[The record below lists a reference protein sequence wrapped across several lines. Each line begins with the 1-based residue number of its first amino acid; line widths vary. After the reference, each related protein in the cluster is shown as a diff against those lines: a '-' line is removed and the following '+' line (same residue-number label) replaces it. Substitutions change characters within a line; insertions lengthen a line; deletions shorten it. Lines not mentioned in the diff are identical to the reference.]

1 MVRNILNFL
10 VLSAIL
16 LTVHPILLAGTLEKR
31 DEAGPVALLQQEQ
44 EEAREKQQ
52 NEIADLMDKI
62 RAMETEI
69 QKLDSRIDE
78 IKGAREMPGSILDK
92 MHELVKKKE
101 QLLEELKAEKKDL
114 AGKEKDLNEG
124 DAKRL
129 EELEGLKATLK
140 KDERKQRV
148 AALKQDLHKYE
159 TIVSSP
165 SVENMD
171 IKKFAWKALVAKYPE
186 EGQGL
191 TIGDTEELKF
201 RVNYG
206 GIANSIGMRF
216 VLIQAGKFSMGSP
229 DKEKFRSKNETRH
242 KVMLTRPFYLQTT
255 EVTQG
260 QWIEIMGENP
270 SESNRCGNDCPVE
283 NVSWDDC
290 QKFIHRLNQL
300 ERTSKYRLPTEAE
313 WEYACRARRTVA
325 FATGAIA
332 ESGCRHDP
340 NLDKMGWY
348 CANAWRKTHPV
359 AQKKMNK
366 WGLYDMHGNVWEWCQ
381 DWYGQ
386 YPKGAATDPKG
397 ARFGPKRV
405 IRGGSYRNYAENCRS
420 AYRFAYRTD
429 LRMNNVGFRI
439 AGTR

>member
-1 MVRNILNFL
+1 LPTN
-10 VLSAIL
+10 
-16 LTVHPILLAGTLEKR
+16 
-31 DEAGPVALLQQEQ
+31 
-44 EEAREKQQ
+44 EE
-52 NEIADLMDKI
+52 
-62 RAMETEI
+62 
-69 QKLDSRIDE
+69 
-78 IKGAREMPGSILDK
+78 
-92 MHELVKKKE
+92 
-101 QLLEELKAEKKDL
+101 
-114 AGKEKDLNEG
+114 

-129 EELEGLKATLK
+129 EELEGLKAMLK

-159 TIVSSP
+159 AIVSSP
-165 SVENMD
+165 SVENMA
-171 IKKFAWKALVAKYPE
+171 IKKSAWKALVAKYPE
-186 EGQGL
+186 EAKGL

-206 GIANSIGMRF
+206 GITNSIGMRF
-216 VLIQAGKFSMGSP
+216 VLIQAGTFSMGSP

-332 ESGCRHDP
+332 ESGCGHDP

-405 IRGGSYRNYAENCRS
+405 IRGGSYSNYAENCRS
-420 AYRFAYRTD
+420 AYRFAYRAD
-429 LRMNNVGFRI
+429 LKMNNVGLRI
-439 AGTR
+439 AATR